1 MSDTVQFQTYRVN
14 ILLKNGDKMH
24 REFTQS
30 RDIPMTITSLM
41 SFQGGAWIGWGIK
54 DSFFNK
60 DFVVSVE
67 ILEIKQ

>member
-1 MSDTVQFQTYRVN
+1 MSDTIQFQTYRVN

-24 REFTQS
+24 REFTQP
-30 RDIPMTITSLM
+30 RHPPMTINSLM
-41 SFQGGAWIGWGIK
+41 SFQGGAWIGWVIK

-67 ILEIKQ
+67 IVEVRK